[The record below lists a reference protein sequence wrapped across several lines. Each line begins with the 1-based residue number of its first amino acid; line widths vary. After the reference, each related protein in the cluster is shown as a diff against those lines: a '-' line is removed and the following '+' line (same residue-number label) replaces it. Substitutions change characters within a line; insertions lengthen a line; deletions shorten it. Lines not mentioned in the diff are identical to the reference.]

1 MTPYMAEP
9 EEFVTVHE
17 GSLEFEEAVN
27 AMAEEC
33 FLYSYQGIFYNMPSQ
48 RDLEP
53 PFYCVTQGRYIG
65 VFPSHIW
72 DGVKFELRTP
82 GNRVATYFTVRSL
95 VLGEQKVHRAIRRRL
110 AASR

>member
-1 MTPYMAEP
+1 MSFSLPTPRIPLNARSTDPLWLDITMTPYMAEP

-17 GSLEFEEAVN
+17 GSLEFEEAMN

-48 RDLEP
+48 CDLEP
-53 PFYCVTQGRYIG
+53 PFYCITQGCYIG

-72 DGVKFELRTP
+72 
-82 GNRVATYFTVRSL
+82 
-95 VLGEQKVHRAIRRRL
+95 
-110 AASR
+110 